1 MDAGDADIHFF
12 IYIIRNLR
20 WHLTKLYAVRIL
32 LRAERIFTIMV
43 DLHVHSTC
51 SDGTYTPEELVDY
64 AREKGLR
71 AFALTD
77 HDTVNGLDRVI
88 QYAEKLRQTQAASP
102 VISSP
107 NDAGCSAASRLTVP
121 SQSGSDSSA
130 PKAVDVSKACSIPFP
145 VDTDTPRRANIP
157 RTCGVP
163 SAPGADVPSVPEVIP
178 GIELSTEY
186 QGKDIHMVGLFIDYH
201 QPDFSRYLED
211 FIRSRENRNEKMCAL
226 LREHGI
232 AISYETLLSE
242 FPGAV
247 ITRAHFA
254 RYLLYHGYIQSMKEA
269 FDRYVGDH
277 CPCFVPREKVTPA
290 QAVKLILGAGGVP
303 VLAHPILYHM
313 SDERLE
319 NLVKELKSIGL
330 AGIEAIYST
339 YNTAE
344 ERQIRGLAS
353 KYGLKISGGSDFH
366 GANKPKI
373 DLGTGWGKLYVP
385 DEVLENLRPDR

>member
-1 MDAGDADIHFF
+1 
-12 IYIIRNLR
+12 
-20 WHLTKLYAVRIL
+20 
-32 LRAERIFTIMV
+32 MV

-51 SDGTYTPEELVDY
+51 SDGTFTPEELVDY
-64 AREKGLR
+64 AIKKGLT

-77 HDTVNGLDRVI
+77 HDTVSGLDRAI
-88 QYAEKLRQTQAASP
+88 NYADSLRHTP
-102 VISSP
+102 VQI
-107 NDAGCSAASRLTVP
+107 
-121 SQSGSDSSA
+121 
-130 PKAVDVSKACSIPFP
+130 
-145 VDTDTPRRANIP
+145 
-157 RTCGVP
+157 
-163 SAPGADVPSVPEVIP
+163 PEVVP

-201 QPDFSRYLED
+201 QPDFARYLED
-211 FIRSRENRNEKMCAL
+211 FIHSRENRNKKMCAL

-232 AISYETLLSE
+232 DITYEALLAE

-254 RYLLYHGYIQSMKEA
+254 RFLLSHGYIQSLKEA
-269 FDRYVGDH
+269 FDRYVGDR

-290 QAVKLILGAGGVP
+290 QAVELILGAGGVP

-313 SDERLE
+313 SDDRLE
-319 NLVKELKSIGL
+319 ALVAELKSIGL
-330 AGIEAIYST
+330 VGIEAIYST

-385 DEVLENLRPDR
+385 DEVLEKLRS

>member
-1 MDAGDADIHFF
+1 
-12 IYIIRNLR
+12 
-20 WHLTKLYAVRIL
+20 
-32 LRAERIFTIMV
+32 MV

-51 SDGTYTPEELVDY
+51 SDGTFTPEELVDY
-64 AREKGLR
+64 AIQKGLT

-77 HDTVNGLDRVI
+77 HDTVNGLDRAI
-88 QYAEKLRQTQAASP
+88 RYAEELRQARVTSP
-102 VISSP
+102 VISSHNDTDDRLP
-107 NDAGCSAASRLTVP
+107 VSFSRNDADDRLPVSFSRNDAVARLPV
-121 SQSGSDSSA
+121 SSVA
-130 PKAVDVSKACSIPFP
+130 D
-145 VDTDTPRRANIP
+145 
-157 RTCGVP
+157 
-163 SAPGADVPSVPEVIP
+163 ADVPRVPEIIP

-186 QGKDIHMVGLFIDYH
+186 QGKDIHMVGLFIDYR
-201 QPDFSRYLED
+201 QPEFAHYLED

-226 LREHGI
+226 LREHDI
-232 AISYETLLSE
+232 DITYEALLAE

-254 RYLLYHGYIQSMKEA
+254 RYLLSHGYIQSMKEA

-290 QAVKLILGAGGVP
+290 QAVELILGAGGVP

-313 SDERLE
+313 SDDRLDT
-319 NLVKELKSIGL
+319 LVAELKKIGL
-330 AGIEAIYST
+330 VGIEAIYST

-353 KYGLKISGGSDFH
+353 KYDLKISGGSDFH

-385 DEVLENLRPDR
+385 DEVLEILRPDRLLES

>member
-1 MDAGDADIHFF
+1 
-12 IYIIRNLR
+12 
-20 WHLTKLYAVRIL
+20 
-32 LRAERIFTIMV
+32 MV

-51 SDGTYTPEELVDY
+51 SDGTFTPEELVDY
-64 AREKGLR
+64 AIQKGLT

-77 HDTVNGLDRVI
+77 HDTLNGLDRAI
-88 QYAEKLRQTQAASP
+88 RYAEELRQAQAASP
-102 VISSP
+102 VSFSYNNADDRFP
-107 NDAGCSAASRLTVP
+107 VSFSRNDAAARLPVSSVP
-121 SQSGSDSSA
+121 DA
-130 PKAVDVSKACSIPFP
+130 D
-145 VDTDTPRRANIP
+145 IP
-157 RTCGVP
+157 R
-163 SAPGADVPSVPEVIP
+163 VPEIIP

-186 QGKDIHMVGLFIDYH
+186 QGKDIHMVGLFIDYR
-201 QPDFSRYLED
+201 QPEFAHYLED
-211 FIRSRENRNEKMCAL
+211 FIHSRENRNEKMCAL
-226 LREHGI
+226 LREHDI
-232 AISYETLLSE
+232 DITYEALLTE

-254 RYLLYHGYIQSMKEA
+254 RYLLSHGYIQSLKEA

-290 QAVKLILGAGGVP
+290 QAVELILGAGGVP

-313 SDERLE
+313 SDDRLDT
-319 NLVKELKSIGL
+319 LVAELKKIGL
-330 AGIEAIYST
+330 VGIEAIYST

-353 KYGLKISGGSDFH
+353 KYDLKISGGSDFH

-385 DEVLENLRPDR
+385 DEVLENLRPEKK

>member
-1 MDAGDADIHFF
+1 
-12 IYIIRNLR
+12 
-20 WHLTKLYAVRIL
+20 
-32 LRAERIFTIMV
+32 MV

-51 SDGTYTPEELVDY
+51 SDGTFTPEELVDY
-64 AREKGLR
+64 AIKKGLT

-77 HDTVNGLDRVI
+77 HDTVSGLDRAI
-88 QYAEKLRQTQAASP
+88 NYAESLRHTP
-102 VISSP
+102 VQI
-107 NDAGCSAASRLTVP
+107 
-121 SQSGSDSSA
+121 
-130 PKAVDVSKACSIPFP
+130 
-145 VDTDTPRRANIP
+145 
-157 RTCGVP
+157 
-163 SAPGADVPSVPEVIP
+163 PEVIP

-201 QPDFSRYLED
+201 QPDFARYLED
-211 FIRSRENRNEKMCAL
+211 FIHSRENRNKKMCAL
-226 LREHGI
+226 LQEHGI
-232 AISYETLLSE
+232 DITYEALLAE

-254 RYLLYHGYIQSMKEA
+254 RYLLSHGYIQSLKEA
-269 FDRYVGDH
+269 FDRYVGDR

-290 QAVKLILGAGGVP
+290 QAVELILGAGGVP

-313 SDERLE
+313 SDDRLE
-319 NLVKELKSIGL
+319 TLVAELKSIGL
-330 AGIEAIYST
+330 IGIEAIYST

-385 DEVLENLRPDR
+385 DEVLEKLRP

>member
-1 MDAGDADIHFF
+1 
-12 IYIIRNLR
+12 
-20 WHLTKLYAVRIL
+20 
-32 LRAERIFTIMV
+32 MV

-51 SDGTYTPEELVDY
+51 SDGTFTPEELVDY
-64 AREKGLR
+64 AIKKGLT

-77 HDTVNGLDRVI
+77 HDTVSGLDRAI
-88 QYAEKLRQTQAASP
+88 HYAESLCQAEAS
-102 VISSP
+102 SSVT
-107 NDAGCSAASRLTVP
+107 AST
-121 SQSGSDSSA
+121 GS
-130 PKAVDVSKACSIPFP
+130 
-145 VDTDTPRRANIP
+145 
-157 RTCGVP
+157 
-163 SAPGADVPSVPEVIP
+163 PSVPSEGTSVSKYSNAAFSDTDSFSNHGVQIPQVIP

-186 QGKDIHMVGLFIDYH
+186 QGRDIHMVGLFIDYH
-201 QPDFSRYLED
+201 QPDFAHYLED
-211 FIRSRENRNEKMCAL
+211 FIHSRENRNKKMCAL

-232 AISYETLLSE
+232 DITYEALLAE

-254 RYLLYHGYIQSMKEA
+254 RFLLSHGYIQSLKEA
-269 FDRYVGDH
+269 FDRYVGDR

-290 QAVKLILGAGGVP
+290 QAVELILGAGGIP

-313 SDERLE
+313 SDDRLE
-319 NLVKELKSIGL
+319 ALVAELKSIGL
-330 AGIEAIYST
+330 VGIEAIYST

-373 DLGTGWGKLYVP
+373 DLGTGWGKLCVP
-385 DEVLENLRPDR
+385 DEVLEKLRP

>member
-1 MDAGDADIHFF
+1 
-12 IYIIRNLR
+12 
-20 WHLTKLYAVRIL
+20 
-32 LRAERIFTIMV
+32 MV

-51 SDGTYTPEELVDY
+51 SDGTFTPEELVDY
-64 AREKGLR
+64 AIQKGLT

-77 HDTVNGLDRVI
+77 HDTVNGLDRAI
-88 QYAEKLRQTQAASP
+88 RYADGLRQAQAASP
-102 VISSP
+102 VISSH
-107 NDAGCSAASRLTVP
+107 NDAAARLSVSFSRNDAAAHLPVSSVP
-121 SQSGSDSSA
+121 D
-130 PKAVDVSKACSIPFP
+130 
-145 VDTDTPRRANIP
+145 
-157 RTCGVP
+157 
-163 SAPGADVPSVPEVIP
+163 ADVPRVPEIIP

-186 QGKDIHMVGLFIDYH
+186 QGKDIHMVGLFIDYR
-201 QPDFSRYLED
+201 QPEFAHYLED

-226 LREHGI
+226 LREHDI
-232 AISYETLLSE
+232 DITYEALLSE

-254 RYLLYHGYIQSMKEA
+254 RYLLSHGYIQSMKEA

-290 QAVKLILGAGGVP
+290 QAVELILGAGGVP

-313 SDERLE
+313 SDDRLDT
-319 NLVKELKSIGL
+319 LVAELKKIGL
-330 AGIEAIYST
+330 VGIEAIYST

-353 KYGLKISGGSDFH
+353 KYDLKISGGSDFH

-385 DEVLENLRPDR
+385 DEVLENLRPEKK

>member
-1 MDAGDADIHFF
+1 
-12 IYIIRNLR
+12 
-20 WHLTKLYAVRIL
+20 
-32 LRAERIFTIMV
+32 MV

-51 SDGTYTPEELVDY
+51 SDGTFTPEELVDY
-64 AREKGLR
+64 AIKKGLT

-77 HDTVNGLDRVI
+77 HDTVSGLDRAI
-88 QYAEKLRQTQAASP
+88 NYAESLRHTP
-102 VISSP
+102 VQI
-107 NDAGCSAASRLTVP
+107 
-121 SQSGSDSSA
+121 
-130 PKAVDVSKACSIPFP
+130 
-145 VDTDTPRRANIP
+145 
-157 RTCGVP
+157 
-163 SAPGADVPSVPEVIP
+163 PEVIP

-201 QPDFSRYLED
+201 QPDFARYLED
-211 FIRSRENRNEKMCAL
+211 FIHSRENRNKKMCAL
-226 LREHGI
+226 LQEHDI
-232 AISYETLLSE
+232 DITYEALLAE

-254 RYLLYHGYIQSMKEA
+254 RYLLSHGYIQSLKEA
-269 FDRYVGDH
+269 FDRYVGDR

-290 QAVKLILGAGGVP
+290 QAVELILGAGGVP

-313 SDERLE
+313 SDDRLE
-319 NLVKELKSIGL
+319 ALVAELKSIGL
-330 AGIEAIYST
+330 VGIEAIYST

-385 DEVLENLRPDR
+385 DEVLEKLRP

>member
-1 MDAGDADIHFF
+1 
-12 IYIIRNLR
+12 
-20 WHLTKLYAVRIL
+20 
-32 LRAERIFTIMV
+32 MV

-51 SDGTYTPEELVDY
+51 SDGTFTPEELVDY
-64 AREKGLR
+64 VIQKGLT

-77 HDTVNGLDRVI
+77 HDTVNGLDRAI
-88 QYAEKLRQTQAASP
+88 RYAEELRQAQAASP
-102 VISSP
+102 VISSR
-107 NDAGCSAASRLTVP
+107 NDADDR
-121 SQSGSDSSA
+121 
-130 PKAVDVSKACSIPFP
+130 FP
-145 VDTDTPRRANIP
+145 VSFSRNDAAARLPVSFSRNDAVARLPVSSVAD
-157 RTCGVP
+157 
-163 SAPGADVPSVPEVIP
+163 ADVPRVPEIIP

-186 QGKDIHMVGLFIDYH
+186 QGKDIHMVGLFIDYR
-201 QPDFSRYLED
+201 QPEFAHYLED

-226 LREHGI
+226 LREHDI
-232 AISYETLLSE
+232 DITYEALLAE

-254 RYLLYHGYIQSMKEA
+254 RYLLSHGYIQSMKEA

-290 QAVKLILGAGGVP
+290 QAVELILRAGGVP

-313 SDERLE
+313 SDDRLDT
-319 NLVKELKSIGL
+319 LVAELKKIGL
-330 AGIEAIYST
+330 VGIEAIYST

-353 KYGLKISGGSDFH
+353 KYDLKISGGSDFH

-385 DEVLENLRPDR
+385 DEVLEILRPDRLLES

>member
-1 MDAGDADIHFF
+1 MLMRTSPPKKFREDK
-12 IYIIRNLR
+12 N
-20 WHLTKLYAVRIL
+20 
-32 LRAERIFTIMV
+32 MV

-51 SDGTYTPEELVDY
+51 SDGTFTPEELVDY
-64 AREKGLR
+64 AIQKGLT

-77 HDTVNGLDRVI
+77 HDTVNGLDRAI
-88 QYAEKLRQTQAASP
+88 RYAEELRQAQAASP
-102 VISSP
+102 VISSR
-107 NDAGCSAASRLTVP
+107 NDADDR
-121 SQSGSDSSA
+121 
-130 PKAVDVSKACSIPFP
+130 FP
-145 VDTDTPRRANIP
+145 VSFSRNDAATRLPVSFSRNDAVARLPVSSVAD
-157 RTCGVP
+157 
-163 SAPGADVPSVPEVIP
+163 ADVPRVPEIIP

-186 QGKDIHMVGLFIDYH
+186 QGKDIHMVGLFIDYR
-201 QPDFSRYLED
+201 QPEFAHYLED

-226 LREHGI
+226 LREHDI
-232 AISYETLLSE
+232 DITYEALLAE

-254 RYLLYHGYIQSMKEA
+254 RYLLSHGYIQSMKEA

-290 QAVKLILGAGGVP
+290 QAVELILRAGGVP

-313 SDERLE
+313 SDDRLDT
-319 NLVKELKSIGL
+319 LVAELKKIGL
-330 AGIEAIYST
+330 VGIEAIYST

-344 ERQIRGLAS
+344 ERQIRGLAA
-353 KYGLKISGGSDFH
+353 KYDLKISGGSDFH

-385 DEVLENLRPDR
+385 DEVLEILRPDR